1 MDQGMQGG
9 TQSGFQN
16 VADTAQQWFQQGA
29 VDPIWA
35 AWGDIVRSFPSIIGA
50 LLILLIGI
58 VIAKTVEQ
66 LLGKGLKR
74 IGLDKLSDQIQL
86 TSTLARGGIRQKLSE
101 IIGALTYWVIM
112 LAFITAGLNAL
123 NLPVAAELVQKVV
136 LFLPK
141 VVEAL
146 FILILGV
153 FAAAFLSTTVKE
165 AANNAGILQSNLLG
179 QFVQTAVVIVAT
191 VEAMKQVG
199 IQFVDQVFLLF
210 FASIALAAG
219 IAFGLGCKDV
229 AGRWVSDIVE
239 QAKHKR

>member
-1 MDQGMQGG
+1 MDQGTQQDGMQMGM
-9 TQSGFQN
+9 QR
-16 VADTAQQWFQQGA
+16 VADLAQQG
-29 VDPIWA
+29 VMDPLLA
-35 AWGDIVRSFPSIIGA
+35 AWGDIVRYFPSILGA
-50 LLILLIGI
+50 IVILLIG
-58 VIAKTVEQ
+58 VLIAKSVEQ
-66 LLGKGLKR
+66 LIGKGLKR
-74 IGLDKLSDQIQL
+74 IGFDKFADQIQL
-86 TSTLARGGIRQKLSE
+86 SSTLARGGIRQKLSE

-123 NLPVAAELVQKVV
+123 DLPVAAELVQKVV

-153 FAAAFLSTTVKE
+153 FAAAFLSTTVRE

-179 QFVQTAVVIVAT
+179 QFVQTAVIIVAT
-191 VEAMKQVG
+191 VEAMKQIW

-210 FASIALAAG
+210 FASLALAAG
-219 IAFGLGCKDV
+219 IAFGLGCKDL

>member
-1 MDQGMQGG
+1 MDQGAQQDGMQMGM
-9 TQSGFQN
+9 QR
-16 VADTAQQWFQQGA
+16 VADLAQQGI
-29 VDPIWA
+29 VDPLLT
-35 AWGDIVRSFPSIIGA
+35 AWGDIVRYFPSIIGA
-50 LLILLIGI
+50 AIILLIG
-58 VIAKTVEQ
+58 VLIAKAVEQ
-66 LLGKGLKR
+66 LISKGLKR
-74 IGLDKLSDQIQL
+74 IGLDKFADQIQL
-86 TSTLARGGIRQKLSE
+86 SSVLSRGGIRQKLSD

-123 NLPVAAELVQKVV
+123 DLPVAAELVQKVV

-146 FILILGV
+146 LILIVGV
-153 FAAAFLSTTVKE
+153 FAAAFLATTVRE

-191 VEAMKQVG
+191 VEALKQVG

-210 FASIALAAG
+210 FAALALAAG
-219 IAFGLGCKDV
+219 IAFGLGCKEI
-229 AGRWVSDIVE
+229 AGRWVSDIVD

>member
-1 MDQGMQGG
+1 MDQGAQDGMQLGMQRV
-9 TQSGFQN
+9 T
-16 VADTAQQWFQQGA
+16 DMAQQG
-29 VDPIWA
+29 VMDPLLA
-35 AWGDIVRSFPSIIGA
+35 AWGDIVRYLPSILGA
-50 LLILLIGI
+50 IVILLIG
-58 VIAKTVEQ
+58 VLIAKAVEQ
-66 LLGKGLKR
+66 LIGKGLKR
-74 IGLDKLSDQIQL
+74 IGLDKFSDQIQL
-86 TSTLARGGIRQKLSE
+86 TSTLARGGIHQKLSE

-123 NLPVAAELVQKVV
+123 DLPVAAELVQKVV

-153 FAAAFLSTTVKE
+153 FAAAFLSTTVRE

-179 QFVQTAVVIVAT
+179 QFVQTAVIIVAT

-210 FASIALAAG
+210 FAAVALAAG
-219 IAFGLGCKDV
+219 IAFGLGCKDI

>member
-1 MDQGMQGG
+1 MDQGTQDGMQMGMQRV
-9 TQSGFQN
+9 T
-16 VADTAQQWFQQGA
+16 DMAQQG
-29 VDPIWA
+29 VMDPLLA
-35 AWGDIVRSFPSIIGA
+35 AWGDIVRYFPSILGA
-50 LLILLIGI
+50 IIILLIG
-58 VIAKTVEQ
+58 VLIAKSVEQ
-66 LLGKGLKR
+66 LIGKGLKR
-74 IGLDKLSDQIQL
+74 IGFDKFADQIQL
-86 TSTLARGGIRQKLSE
+86 SSTLARGGIRQKLSE

-123 NLPVAAELVQKVV
+123 DLPVAAELVQKVV

-153 FAAAFLSTTVKE
+153 FAAAFLSTTVRE

-191 VEAMKQVG
+191 VEAMKQIG

-210 FASIALAAG
+210 FASLALAAG
-219 IAFGLGCKDV
+219 IAFGLGCKDL
-229 AGRWVSDIVE
+229 AGRWVGEIVE
-239 QAKHKR
+239 QAKSHKR

>member
-1 MDQGMQGG
+1 MDQGAQQDGMQMGM
-9 TQSGFQN
+9 QR
-16 VADTAQQWFQQGA
+16 VADLAQQGV
-29 VDPIWA
+29 VDPLMT
-35 AWGDIVRSFPSIIGA
+35 AWGDIVRYFPSIIGA
-50 LLILLIGI
+50 AIILLIG
-58 VIAKTVEQ
+58 VLIAKAVEQ
-66 LLGKGLKR
+66 LISKGLKR
-74 IGLDKLSDQIQL
+74 IGFDKFADQIQL
-86 TSTLARGGIRQKLSE
+86 SSVLSRGGIRQKLSD

-123 NLPVAAELVQKVV
+123 DLPVAAELVQKVV

-146 FILILGV
+146 LILIVGV
-153 FAAAFLSTTVKE
+153 FAAAFLATTVRE

-191 VEAMKQVG
+191 VEALKQVG

-210 FASIALAAG
+210 FAALALAAG
-219 IAFGLGCKDV
+219 IAFGLGCKEI
-229 AGRWVSDIVE
+229 AGRWVSDIVD

>member
-1 MDQGMQGG
+1 MDQGAQQDGMQLGM
-9 TQSGFQN
+9 QR
-16 VADTAQQWFQQGA
+16 VADLAQQGV
-29 VDPIWA
+29 VDPLMT
-35 AWGDIVRSFPSIIGA
+35 AWGDIVRYFPSIIGA
-50 LLILLIGI
+50 AIILLIG
-58 VIAKTVEQ
+58 VLIAKAVEQ
-66 LLGKGLKR
+66 LISKGLKR
-74 IGLDKLSDQIQL
+74 IGFDKFADQIQL
-86 TSTLARGGIRQKLSE
+86 SSVLSRGGIRQKLSD

-146 FILILGV
+146 LILIVGV
-153 FAAAFLSTTVKE
+153 FAAAFLATTVRE

-191 VEAMKQVG
+191 VEALKQVG

-210 FASIALAAG
+210 FAALALAAG
-219 IAFGLGCKDV
+219 IAFGLGCKEI
-229 AGRWVSDIVE
+229 AGRWVSDIVD

>member
-1 MDQGMQGG
+1 MDQGTQDGMQMGM
-9 TQSGFQN
+9 QR
-16 VADTAQQWFQQGA
+16 VADLAQQGIM
-29 VDPIWA
+29 DPLLA
-35 AWGDIVRSFPSIIGA
+35 AWGDIVRYFPSILGA
-50 LLILLIGI
+50 IVILLIG
-58 VIAKTVEQ
+58 VLIAKFVEQ
-66 LLGKGLKR
+66 LIGKGLKR
-74 IGLDKLSDQIQL
+74 IGFDKFADQIQL
-86 TSTLARGGIRQKLSE
+86 SSTLARGGIRQKLSE

-123 NLPVAAELVQKVV
+123 DLPVAAELVQKVV

-153 FAAAFLSTTVKE
+153 FAAAFLSSTVRE

-210 FASIALAAG
+210 FASVALAAG
-219 IAFGLGCKDV
+219 VAFGLGCKDI

>member
-1 MDQGMQGG
+1 MDQG
-9 TQSGFQN
+9 TQSGLQN
-16 VADTAQQWFQQGA
+16 MADVLQQWFQRGA
-29 VDPIWA
+29 VDPITA
-35 AWGDIVRSFPSIIGA
+35 AWWDIVGSLPSILGA
-50 LLILLIGI
+50 VVILLIGLI
-58 VIAKTVEQ
+58 FSKAVEQ
-66 LLGKGLKR
+66 GISKGLKR
-74 IGLDKLSDQIQL
+74 IGFDKFADQIQL
-86 TSTLARGGIRQKLSE
+86 TSTLARGGIRQKLSD
-101 IIGALTYWVIM
+101 ILGALAYWVIM

-146 FILILGV
+146 LILIVGV
-153 FAAAFLSTTVKE
+153 FAAAFLSSTVRE

-179 QFVQTAVVIVAT
+179 QFVQTAIIIVAT
-191 VEAMKQVG
+191 VEALKQVG

-210 FASIALAAG
+210 FAAVALAAG
-219 IAFGLGCKDV
+219 IAFGLGCKDI

>member
-1 MDQGMQGG
+1 MDQGTQDGMQMGMQRV
-9 TQSGFQN
+9 T
-16 VADTAQQWFQQGA
+16 DLAQQG
-29 VDPIWA
+29 VMDPLLA
-35 AWGDIVRSFPSIIGA
+35 AWGDIVRYFPSILGA
-50 LLILLIGI
+50 IVILLIG
-58 VIAKTVEQ
+58 VLIAKSVEQ
-66 LLGKGLKR
+66 LIAKGLKR
-74 IGLDKLSDQIQL
+74 IGFDKFADQIQL
-86 TSTLARGGIRQKLSE
+86 SSTLARGGIRQKLSE

-123 NLPVAAELVQKVV
+123 DLPVAAELVQKVV

-153 FAAAFLSTTVKE
+153 FAAAFLSTTVRE

-191 VEAMKQVG
+191 VEAMKQIG

-210 FASIALAAG
+210 FASLALAAG
-219 IAFGLGCKDV
+219 IAFGLGCKDL
-229 AGRWVSDIVE
+229 AGRWVGEIVE
-239 QAKHKR
+239 QAKSHKR

>member
-1 MDQGMQGG
+1 MDQGA
-9 TQSGFQN
+9 QSGLQN
-16 VADTAQQWFQQGA
+16 MADLAQQWAQQG
-29 VDPIWA
+29 VGNPITA
-35 AWGDIVRSFPSIIGA
+35 AWWDIVGSFPSILGA
-50 LLILLIGI
+50 LLILLIGV
-58 VIAKTVEQ
+58 VIAKAAEQ
-66 LLGKGLKR
+66 AVVKLLRYLK
-74 IGLDKLSDQIQL
+74 LDKISDQIQL
-86 TSTLARGGIRQKLSE
+86 TSTLARGGFKQKLSE

-153 FAAAFLSTTVKE
+153 FAAAFLSATVRE

-191 VEAMKQVG
+191 VEALKQVG

-210 FASIALAAG
+210 FASVALAAG